1 MEKINIGVIGLGVM
15 GTNHTRVYSE
25 LDNVNLI
32 AICDPNIE
40 TLEAL
45 STKYNTKKY
54 SNYKEMLVNEKL
66 DAISLCVP
74 TLLHKKIALDIIK
87 NNINILI
94 EKPIATTTDEANEII
109 NLAKEKNI
117 KLMVGHIE
125 RFNPV
130 VTELKKRISNNELG
144 NIFKVHCVRQSQFP
158 QRIIDVGVIIDLSI
172 HEIDNLCYILDSKI
186 KRVFAETAQRI
197 HSNHED
203 LLIGT
208 LRFEN
213 NVLGVINSNWLSPK
227 KVREIT
233 ITGEKGTFHADYT
246 TQELNFLEKEFAK
259 NTFEYGLSP
268 DKQGLKINI
277 ENKEPL
283 KIELIEFINCITN
296 NTNPIVSGTDG
307 LNALNIAQKFLES
320 SKTNKVIEL

>member
-1 MEKINIGVIGLGVM
+1 MEKLNIGVIGLGVM
-15 GTNHTRVYSE
+15 GTNHARVYSE
-25 LDNVNLI
+25 LENVNLV
-32 AICDPNIE
+32 AICDSNIE
-40 TLEAL
+40 TLDLL
-45 STKYNTKKY
+45 STKYNTNKY
-54 SNYKEMLVNEKL
+54 SNHKDMLDNEKI
-66 DAISLCVP
+66 DAVSLCVP
-74 TLLHKKIALDIIK
+74 TLLHKNIALDIIK
-87 NNINILI
+87 NKINLLI
-94 EKPIATTTDEANEII
+94 EKPIATTTDEATEII
-109 NLAKEKNI
+109 NQAKDNNI

-130 VTELKKRISNNELG
+130 VTELKKRISDNELG

-172 HEIDNLCYILDSKI
+172 HEIDNLCYLIESKI

-233 ITGEKGTFHADYT
+233 VTGEKGTFHADYI

-259 NTFEYGLSP
+259 NTFEYGSASN
-268 DKQGLKINI
+268 KQGLKIDIN
-277 ENKEPL
+277 NKEPL
-283 KIELIEFINCITN
+283 KIELTEFINCISN
-296 NTNPIVSGTDG
+296 NTDPMVSGSDG